1 MLLGIHLYL
10 PLILFKDD
18 TQTVLRR
25 KVMVKKSIAPSFL
38 LIFSVLLSACGS
50 ADAAIAT
57 GIAQTQQISDL
68 ETAAAAPDDTATP
81 EPSATAVA
89 TSEGQTGSQG
99 VTTNQDVNMRAGDS
113 TAYGVM
119 TVIPGGEVLQITGI
133 NAAGTW
139 YQVLYHNVTGW
150 VSIDFTTGT
159 PPANLP
165 IATPPPAP
173 AATATKQQTDYDDF
187 FLELDYSDDQNRE
200 VSGEV
205 FGNLPSRIT
214 IRVEGMSGN
223 DEGEIDIA
231 FQCDTSEPENVD
243 ITSSGASDNTI
254 CNNNWSYDVD
264 ADHDTV
270 TIFVEL
276 DGGGSVEWTCIANV
290 SPN

>member
-1 MLLGIHLYL
+1 ML
-10 PLILFKDD
+10 
-18 TQTVLRR
+18 
-25 KVMVKKSIAPSFL
+25 KKSFALSVL
-38 LIFSVLLSACGS
+38 LIFSFLLSACG
-50 ADAAIAT
+50 ATDAAIAT

-68 ETAAAAPDDTATP
+68 ETAAAEPDDTATP
-81 EPSATAVA
+81 QPTATAA
-89 TSEGQTGSQG
+89 ASGGENGSAG

-119 TVIPGGEVLQITGI
+119 TVIPGGEVLQLTGI

-139 YQVLYHNVTGW
+139 YQVLYHDVTGW
-150 VSIDFTTGT
+150 VSIDFTTGA

-187 FLELDYSDDQNRE
+187 FLQLDYSDDQNRE

-205 FGNLPSRIT
+205 HGNLPSRIT

-231 FQCDTSEPENVD
+231 FQCDTSEPEKVD
-243 ITSSGASDNTI
+243 ISSSGASDNTI

-276 DGGGSVEWTCIANV
+276 EGSGSVEWTCIANV

>member
-1 MLLGIHLYL
+1 ML
-10 PLILFKDD
+10 
-18 TQTVLRR
+18 
-25 KVMVKKSIAPSFL
+25 KKSIALSL
-38 LIFSVLLSACGS
+38 LLVFSIALSACGNTE
-50 ADAAIAT
+50 AAIAT

-89 TSEGQTGSQG
+89 TSEGATGAQG

-113 TAYGVM
+113 TAYGIM
-119 TVIPGGEVLQITGI
+119 TVIPGGEVLQIIGI

-139 YQVLYHNVTGW
+139 YQVLYHDATGW
-150 VSIDFTTGT
+150 VSINFTTGT
-159 PPANLP
+159 PPPNLP

-187 FLELDYSDDQNRE
+187 FLALDYSDDQNRE

-205 FGNLPSRIT
+205 HGNLPSRIT

-231 FQCDTSEPENVD
+231 FQCDTSEPEKVD
-243 ITSSGASDNTI
+243 ISSSGASDNTI
-254 CNNNWSYDVD
+254 CNNNWSYSVD
-264 ADHDTV
+264 TDHDTV

-276 DGGGSVEWTCIANV
+276 EGGGSVEWTCIANV